1 MQIRKLASYQQGDL
15 EAMYADGTL
24 FYAEDKGGE
33 YLKFGWD
40 DLSENQNAGLRQINF
55 SASRYNSIYGNS
67 STVQPAAISLIPQ
80 IKF

>member
-1 MQIRKLASYQQGDL
+1 MQIRKLASASEGDL

-24 FYAEDKGGE
+24 FYAEDKSGE

-40 DLSENQNAGLRQINF
+40 VSSNQNADLRQINF

-80 IKF
+80 IRY